1 MWGLVIF
8 GIIGIQVVLG
18 VVYPAALIYVSLVVG
33 ALPLSF
39 GENGL
44 MSGALG
50 KMDLSAFRLL
60 GLWLASF
67 LIVLFH
73 LEKAP
78 HYIKA
83 FRIHLLFLAFCLA
96 AITWTPSIS
105 YGLRMFGKLSSVLL
119 FLLVIMLTISRRA
132 QLKTMERL
140 ILSSGLLLLVGALGV
155 RAAGVTA
162 SEIGLTFPG
171 VGPSLF
177 SALLVVAALL
187 ALASAK
193 FAHRVRNLLCV
204 TILSAGVFAAFT
216 RITIAA
222 LFVGCSTILFMA
234 FKGPLRF
241 LLPALSLIGFPVLF
255 LFNETFKQRMF
266 YGGDE
271 ISLGAL
277 IQDPAIGMEHLHTS
291 GRSTAWAAIFEKFF
305 YPSPLVGSGLGATQ
319 DYFYS
324 QTGGMS
330 VIHSEYVRLLS
341 ETGIV
346 GVSLF
351 AVAALVYL
359 GRLIRSY
366 HRARTT
372 DTARYALAATGAM
385 VAYLVYISTD
395 NGFDYVN
402 GFGIYVFGLIGMA
415 EKSREFDE
423 ISVQPVASSLIRT
436 SIMA

>member
-8 GIIGIQVVLG
+8 VMIGIQILLG
-18 VVYPAALIYVSLVVG
+18 VLYPAALVYVSLIVG
-33 ALPLSF
+33 SLPLSF
-39 GENGL
+39 GEGRP

-73 LEKAP
+73 LEKAA
-78 HYIKA
+78 HYLKA
-83 FRIHLLFLAFCLA
+83 FRIHLLFLAFCAA
-96 AITWTPSIS
+96 AITWAPSIA
-105 YGLRMFGKLSSVLL
+105 YGARMFGKLSSVLL
-119 FLLVIMLTISRRA
+119 FLLLIMLTISRRA

-140 ILSSGLLLLVGALGV
+140 ILLSGLLLLAGALGV
-155 RAAGVTA
+155 QAAGVTA

-193 FAHRVRNLLCV
+193 YAHWVRNLLCV
-204 TILSAGVFAAFT
+204 TILSAGVIAAFT

-222 LFVGCSTILFMA
+222 LFVGCSTILFMG
-234 FKGPLRF
+234 FKGTLRF
-241 LLPALSLIGFPVLF
+241 LLPVLSLVGFPVLF
-255 LFNETFKQRMF
+255 LFKETFKQRMF
-266 YGGDE
+266 YGGHE
-271 ISLGAL
+271 ITLGAL
-277 IQDPAIGMEHLHTS
+277 IQDPAIAMEHLHTS
-291 GRSTAWAAIFEKFF
+291 GRSMAWEAIFEKFF

-319 DYFYS
+319 DYYYS
-324 QTGGMS
+324 QTSGIG

-341 ETGIV
+341 ETGIL

-351 AVAALVYL
+351 AVAALAYL

-372 DTARYALAATGAM
+372 DTARYALAATGAL
-385 VAYLVYISTD
+385 VAYLIYIATD
-395 NGFDYVN
+395 NGFYYVT
-402 GFGIYVFGLIGMA
+402 GFGIYVFSLIGMA
-415 EKSREFDE
+415 EKSRE
-423 ISVQPVASSLIRT
+423 
-436 SIMA
+436 